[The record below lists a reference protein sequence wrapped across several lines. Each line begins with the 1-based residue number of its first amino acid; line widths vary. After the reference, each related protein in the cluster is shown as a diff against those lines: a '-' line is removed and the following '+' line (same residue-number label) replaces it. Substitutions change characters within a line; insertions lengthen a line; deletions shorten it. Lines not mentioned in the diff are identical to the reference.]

1 MELDLRA
8 VLIFLI
14 FFTTLYANKDIKV
27 QLRWKHQFQFAGYYA
42 ALYQGYYRDAGL
54 NITIKEASLNMNMTD
69 EILKKNAD
77 FGIGTSGLILDF
89 AQNKPIVVL
98 GVIFQHSPMALMSL
112 SENIQ
117 TIHDLSSKKIMIED
131 GAADIYALLK
141 REKIDQKSLQILQ
154 HTFNPDAL
162 IDKKVDAMSVYSTDE
177 PFLLQ
182 HKNLRYNI
190 FSPREAGIDFYGDNL
205 FTSKEFLKQNPQTV
219 DAFLKASLKG
229 WQYALTHQDE
239 IIDLIMQ
246 HYNTQNKTREHYEF
260 EAKHMMELIYSD
272 ILEIGYMHKGRWE
285 HIVSVYK
292 ELGFLDKNI
301 DLDEFLYD
309 PKKTFWNQYKN
320 LLLIVSFFSLSFL
333 IMGFVIYYI
342 YRINKRLKKSEQ
354 RHKILFQN
362 SASAGIVWKKGYIIT
377 DWNEQA
383 TKLFG
388 WSKNEVIG
396 QNLFDILVPNES
408 KEEIRKSMDKIS
420 FDTNLHIFIHANK
433 LKNQTKIICEWHNTL
448 LQKSS
453 QDDDFEVVSLAIDI
467 TKRVQEEQL
476 LKLQA
481 NNDFLTNLPNRHFF
495 ENTLEKIHSL
505 SKRNRTVFGLA
516 LIDLDGFKAI
526 NDTYG
531 HHAGDLL
538 LKEIAKRFQ
547 ESIRFED
554 TIARIGGDEFALI
567 FNLSSDKEPYENMI
581 SRLLEQANKPVKY
594 TQAIELKVSAS
605 IGISFYSSDNE
616 ADINLLQEQADQAMY
631 EAKKRGKNRFW
642 VYGEV

>member
-14 FFTTLYANKDIKV
+14 FFTTLYANKDIKI

-54 NITIKEASLNMNMTD
+54 NVTIKEASLNVNMTD

-77 FGIGTSGLILDF
+77 FGIGTSGLVLDF

-162 IDKKVDAMSVYSTDE
+162 IDKKIDAMSVYSTDE

-205 FTSKEFLKQNPQTV
+205 FTSKEFLEQNPQTV

-246 HYNTQNKTREHYEF
+246 HFNTQNKTREYYEF
-260 EAKHMMELIYSD
+260 EAKHMSDLIYSD
-272 ILEIGYMHKGRWE
+272 ILEIGYMHQGRWE

-301 DLDEFLYD
+301 DLNEFLYD
-309 PKKTFWNQYKN
+309 QKKTFWNEYKN

-362 SASAGIVWKKGYIIT
+362 SASAGIVWKNGYIIT
-377 DWNEQA
+377 EWNEQA

-388 WSKNEVIG
+388 WSANEVMG
-396 QNLFDILVPNES
+396 
-408 KEEIRKSMDKIS
+408 R
-420 FDTNLHIFIHANK
+420 
-433 LKNQTKIICEWHNTL
+433 
-448 LQKSS
+448 
-453 QDDDFEVVSLAIDI
+453 DFF
-467 TKRVQEEQL
+467 
-476 LKLQA
+476 
-481 NNDFLTNLPNRHFF
+481 DFL
-495 ENTLEKIHSL
+495 
-505 SKRNRTVFGLA
+505 
-516 LIDLDGFKAI
+516 
-526 NDTYG
+526 
-531 HHAGDLL
+531 
-538 LKEIAKRFQ
+538 
-547 ESIRFED
+547 
-554 TIARIGGDEFALI
+554 
-567 FNLSSDKEPYENMI
+567 
-581 SRLLEQANKPVKY
+581 
-594 TQAIELKVSAS
+594 
-605 IGISFYSSDNE
+605 
-616 ADINLLQEQADQAMY
+616 
-631 EAKKRGKNRFW
+631 
-642 VYGEV
+642 VYCIVIQI

>member
-1 MELDLRA
+1 MRVIL
-8 VLIFLI
+8 VFFI
-14 FFTTLYANKDIKV
+14 FFTALHADKNVKV

-54 NITIKEASLNMNMTD
+54 NVTIKEASLNMNMTD

-77 FGIGTSGLILDF
+77 FGIGTSGLVLDF
-89 AQNKPIVVL
+89 AQNKPLVVL

-162 IDKKVDAMSVYSTDE
+162 IDKKIDAMSVYSTDE

-205 FTSKEFLKQNPQTV
+205 FTSKEFLEQNPQTV

-229 WQYALTHQDE
+229 WQYALIHQDE

-246 HYNTQNKTREHYEF
+246 HFNTQNKTREYYEF

-272 ILEIGYMHKGRWE
+272 ILEIGYMHQGRWE

-309 PKKTFWNQYKN
+309 PKKTFWNEYKN
-320 LLLIVSFFSLSFL
+320 LLLIISFFSLSFL

-396 QNLFDILVPNES
+396 QNFFDILVPNES
-408 KEEIRKSMDKIS
+408 KDEIRKSIDKIS
-420 FDTNLHIFIHANK
+420 FDTNLHIFIHTNK
-433 LKNQTKIICEWHNTL
+433 LKNQTKIVCEWHNTL

-481 NNDFLTNLPNRHFF
+481 NNDFLTNLPNRHSF
-495 ENTLEKIHSL
+495 ENALEKIHSL
-505 SKRNRTVFGLA
+505 SKRNHTIFGLA
-516 LIDLDGFKAI
+516 FIDLDGFKTV

-538 LKEIAKRFQ
+538 LKDIAKRFQ
-547 ESIRFED
+547 DSIRSED

-567 FNLSSDKEPYENMI
+567 FNISNSQEPYENMI
-581 SRLLEQANKPVKY
+581 SRLLENASKPIKY
-594 TQAIELKVSAS
+594 TQDTELRVSAS
-605 IGISFYSSDNE
+605 IGISFYSSNNE
-616 ADINLLQEQADQAMY
+616 AEIKLLQEQADQAMY

-642 VYGEV
+642 VYGEAV

>member
-1 MELDLRA
+1 MRVIL
-8 VLIFLI
+8 VFFI
-14 FFTTLYANKDIKV
+14 FFTALHADKNVKV

-54 NITIKEASLNMNMTD
+54 NVTIKEASLNMNMTD

-77 FGIGTSGLILDF
+77 FGIGTSGLVLDF
-89 AQNKPIVVL
+89 AQNKPLVVL

-162 IDKKVDAMSVYSTDE
+162 IDKKIDAMSVYSTDE

-205 FTSKEFLKQNPQTV
+205 FTSKEFLEQNPQTV

-229 WQYALTHQDE
+229 WQYALIHQDE

-246 HYNTQNKTREHYEF
+246 HFNTQNKTREYYEF
-260 EAKHMMELIYSD
+260 EAKHMSDLIYSD
-272 ILEIGYMHKGRWE
+272 ILEIGYMHQGRWE

-309 PKKTFWNQYKN
+309 PKKTFWNEYKN
-320 LLLIVSFFSLSFL
+320 LLLIISFFSLSFL

-396 QNLFDILVPNES
+396 QNFFDILVPNES
-408 KEEIRKSMDKIS
+408 KDEIRKSIDKIS
-420 FDTNLHIFIHANK
+420 FDTNLHIFIHTNK
-433 LKNQTKIICEWHNTL
+433 LKNQTKIVCEWHNTL

-453 QDDDFEVVSLAIDI
+453 QDDDFEVVSLAI
-467 TKRVQEEQL
+467 
-476 LKLQA
+476 
-481 NNDFLTNLPNRHFF
+481 
-495 ENTLEKIHSL
+495 
-505 SKRNRTVFGLA
+505 
-516 LIDLDGFKAI
+516 
-526 NDTYG
+526 
-531 HHAGDLL
+531 
-538 LKEIAKRFQ
+538 EIGRAH
-547 ESIRFED
+547 
-554 TIARIGGDEFALI
+554 
-567 FNLSSDKEPYENMI
+567 
-581 SRLLEQANKPVKY
+581 V
-594 TQAIELKVSAS
+594 
-605 IGISFYSSDNE
+605 
-616 ADINLLQEQADQAMY
+616 
-631 EAKKRGKNRFW
+631 
-642 VYGEV
+642 